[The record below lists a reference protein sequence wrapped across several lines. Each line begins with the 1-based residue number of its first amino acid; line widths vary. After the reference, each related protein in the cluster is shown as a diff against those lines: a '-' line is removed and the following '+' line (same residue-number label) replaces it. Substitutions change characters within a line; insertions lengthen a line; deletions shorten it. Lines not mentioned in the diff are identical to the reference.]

1 MEYIIMVFKTILR
14 AVFAY
19 TLPIA
24 FAIGATP
31 SNPSPQYKVGVIQI
45 IEHPALNETCKGI
58 KDELKDQ
65 GFNDNLQWSWDSAQ
79 GNPALAT
86 QIAQKYVGQEVNVL
100 VAIGTTVAQAAL
112 NVART
117 SNTPVVFSSVTN
129 PKAAKLEGNITGVSN
144 FVSPNDQFDAIQQ
157 IIPTK
162 KKIGVI
168 YNPGEANS
176 ASLLAQ
182 MEEVAKAKGLE
193 LIPATASKTSEVAI
207 AAQGLVK
214 KVDAIFV
221 NNDNTALAALSSVG
235 QICRENKIPLFASDG
250 DLKESGALAL
260 LGADQYKIGRQTG
273 KMVATLLMKKG
284 TPSTITIEFPKSV
297 SVDVNEKVAKE
308 LAIKLPES
316 LKKDVKGTT

>member
-1 MEYIIMVFKTILR
+1 MVFKTILR
-14 AVFAY
+14 AFLAY

-24 FAIGATP
+24 VALGA
-31 SNPSPQYKVGVIQI
+31 NPSSPTIKYKVGVIQI

-58 KDELKDQ
+58 QDELKDQ
-65 GFNDNLQWSWDSAQ
+65 GLSDNLQWSWDSAQ

-112 NVART
+112 NVARN
-117 SNTPVVFSSVTN
+117 SNIPVIFSSVTN

-144 FVSPNDQFDAIQQ
+144 FVSPKDQFDAIVQLL
-157 IIPTK
+157 PNK

-176 ASLLAQ
+176 VILLAQ
-182 MEEVAKAKGLE
+182 MEEAAKAKGLE

-207 AAQGLVK
+207 AAQGLIK

-221 NNDNTALAALSSVG
+221 NNDNTALAALNAVG
-235 QICRENKIPLFASDG
+235 QICRENKTPLFASDG

-273 KMVATLLMKKG
+273 KMVATILLKNG
-284 TPSTITIEFPKSV
+284 DPSTIKIEFPKSV
-297 SVDVNEKVAKE
+297 SVEVNEKVAKD
-308 LAIKLPES
+308 LAIALPEA
-316 LKKDVKGTT
+316 LKKDSRGTT